1 MKEKFGTFVGVL
13 LLASIFCGILYLT
26 LFTGDSEREVYTEIK
41 IEGNHIL
48 PEIDYLVNSN
58 LNDVKELSKLSLQ
71 EIKSRIENHPY
82 LVNAE
87 VHSDGN
93 GAVIIKVYE
102 KEVIAV
108 LLAVSRTYL
117 ITERFNLI
125 SMNKNSDISN
135 LPVIS
140 NASLT
145 EEDINNNNVKN
156 SQLIC
161 AFKIIDAAK
170 FVGDKMYNDLAEI
183 NLRDGGD
190 VIIKFSGVR
199 FPVILGKGSEGE
211 KILFLSCIW
220 NGIKDQDELFKNC
233 NYVDLRFS
241 NKIFIGKPVATEV
254 SG

>member
-1 MKEKFGTFVGVL
+1 MKEKFGTFVGVIL
-13 LLASIFCGILYLT
+13 LTAIFCGILYLT
-26 LFTGDSEREVYTEIK
+26 LFKHNSEKEVYTEIK
-41 IEGNHIL
+41 LTGNHIL
-48 PEIDYLVNSN
+48 PAAHYLAN
-58 LNDVKELSKLSLQ
+58 SKLDDVNGLSGVSLQ
-71 EIKSRIENHPY
+71 EIKIRIEKHPY
-82 LVNAE
+82 LLNAE

-102 KEVIAV
+102 KEIFAV
-108 LLAVSRTYL
+108 LLAVNGPYL
-117 ITERFNLI
+117 ITEKFDLI

-145 EEDINNNNVKN
+145 EEDIINSDVKN
-156 SQLIC
+156 PQLIC

-170 FVGDKMYNDLAEI
+170 FVGNKMYNDLAEI

-190 VIIKFSGVR
+190 VILKFSGVA

-220 NGIKDQDELFKNC
+220 NGIKNKDELFDNC

-241 NKIFIGKPVATEV
+241 NKIFIGNPVTTEI